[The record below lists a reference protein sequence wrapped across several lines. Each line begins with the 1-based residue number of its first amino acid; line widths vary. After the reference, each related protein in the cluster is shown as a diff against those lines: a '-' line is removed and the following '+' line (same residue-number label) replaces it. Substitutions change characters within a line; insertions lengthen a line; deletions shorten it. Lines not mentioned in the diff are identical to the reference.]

1 MAQQMRQKLPSR
13 HIHNLFWA
21 TQWRPLMPQQ
31 GSDEQRQHDS
41 DHWSCR
47 PFSLGVKVLLDGQ
60 APIHDWDD

>member
-1 MAQQMRQKLPSR
+1 MS
-13 HIHNLFWA
+13 
-21 TQWRPLMPQQ
+21 QWRLLKPQLRKQ
-31 GSDEQRQHDS
+31 QLGSDEQRQHDS